1 MIIGTQRQERSC
13 HVIAS
18 FWAELS
24 RATPSYKK
32 LESKCYGLQRGEN
45 MFQYVAAEIA
55 HLYNIILFWCIRY
68 LFKIFQACF
77 MSTSRRMRI
86 GSEEEYSQYSWFA
99 PIIIGY
105 IEPHI
110 NPVIAGWI
118 CPPSGEVVP
127 PRTSCSLSFTKR
139 WWCYFSS
146 IGFQDSKVPSKRAPP
161 QFTSRFWG
169 CECQSWCFHILL
181 CTTVLFPI
189 IFETFRRKS
198 APTKTSEQFHWKNCG
213 RFFSALGQQPCQ
225 RKFALRLVF
234 SALEKWFGDGSSES
248 ESWIHHFNLM
258 LGIFS
263 WAPVKS
269 QGNGCS
275 IIGPQY
281 GRWAKYIWTPWIR
294 SDFDG
299 RATLDDCGN
308 DATVYWEPIKKDGWS
323 SVCRIQ
329 AIQSQTI
336 QHPLDGWGSNC
347 NRVQP
352 IKNTAGLQHEP
363 WHLLWTG

>member
-139 WWCYFSS
+139 WCYFSS

-213 RFFSALGQQPCQ
+213 RFFFCTWSTAMSTKVCSEACLQRPWEVVWWRVIGIRELDSPFQSDAGHIFLGPREISRQW
-225 RKFALRLVF
+225 L
-234 SALEKWFGDGSSES
+234 
-248 ESWIHHFNLM
+248 FNY
-258 LGIFS
+258 
-263 WAPVKS
+263 WAT
-269 QGNGCS
+269 
-275 IIGPQY
+275 
-281 GRWAKYIWTPWIR
+281 IWTL
-294 SDFDG
+294 S
-299 RATLDDCGN
+299 
-308 DATVYWEPIKKDGWS
+308 
-323 SVCRIQ
+323 
-329 AIQSQTI
+329 
-336 QHPLDGWGSNC
+336 
-347 NRVQP
+347 
-352 IKNTAGLQHEP
+352 
-363 WHLLWTG
+363 